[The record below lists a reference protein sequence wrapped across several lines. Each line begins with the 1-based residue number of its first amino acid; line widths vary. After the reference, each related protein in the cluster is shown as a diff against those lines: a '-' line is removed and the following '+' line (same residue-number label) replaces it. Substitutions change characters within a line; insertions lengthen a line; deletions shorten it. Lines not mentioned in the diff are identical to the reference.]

1 MLVSNDKHHPNSESP
16 EPKNAKELCD
26 EAIKDS
32 KGRWWAKDADGLIH
46 RFAAAHVIWYRPT

>member
-32 KGRWWAKDADGLIH
+32 KEGGGRRMPMA
-46 RFAAAHVIWYRPT
+46 